1 MGVSATT
8 RDVITDFV
16 RGQDKIDLRG
26 LDANQ
31 ASSTNDAF
39 NAPTVGGK
47 FSGVFANAGELYFD
61 QVARVLYGNTDADA
75 AAEFAIALTGVVTL
89 SASDLML

>member
-1 MGVSATT
+1 MDLSSAS

-16 RGQDKIDLRG
+16 RGQDKIDLSG

-31 ASSTNDAF
+31 ATSINDAF
-39 NAPTVGGK
+39 SAPTVGGP

-75 AAEFAIALTGVVTL
+75 AAEFAIALTGVNTL
-89 SASDLML
+89 TANDILL